1 MWLWMPE
8 KSLTSTPLIKR
19 VCLLLPWRNIPV
31 KPIFVVWLFQN
42 AKICPR
48 KFLLKKFNLSTESL
62 HFRTVSNERDG
73 CSWKSSLSLASAMG
87 LLNHQGHGFLF
98 AVSYALTALLV
109 SIFPATCP
117 PREGPRCCS
126 LGFTCMPRAGR
137 PPAQGDRGR
146 LRLQLGCLNFH
157 ISFPSA
163 QRRVSVS
170 IRDQDIFDQAIF
182 ILYYIFSL
190 LHDPLFLPWTE
201 PQWVI
206 SLFSIINSLGK
217 KKTRQSHCRDKTI
230 FFIKIFWMFFSEAG
244 FILIP

>member
-19 VCLLLPWRNIPV
+19 VGLLLPWRNIPV

-48 KFLLKKFNLSTESL
+48 KFLLKKFNPSTESL

-73 CSWKSSLSLASAMG
+73 CSWKSSLSLASATG

-126 LGFTCMPRAGR
+126 LGFTSMPRAGHPQHR
-137 PPAQGDRGR
+137 VTEGGWGCNWGAWISIFHF
-146 LRLQLGCLNFH
+146 LQRSAEFL
-157 ISFPSA
+157 FPSEIKI
-163 QRRVSVS
+163 SL
-170 IRDQDIFDQAIF
+170 IR
-182 ILYYIFSL
+182 
-190 LHDPLFLPWTE
+190 LFLFCITFFHCCMIPSSCLE
-201 PQWVI
+201 PNHNELSPCFQ
-206 SLFSIINSLGK
+206 SSILWGK
-217 KKTRQSHCRDKTI
+217 RKQGNHTAGTRSS
-230 FFIKIFWMFFSEAG
+230 F
-244 FILIP
+244 L